1 MDRLSLATIA
11 RAPAEVARPG
21 FDPRSLA
28 VGIVH
33 LGIGA
38 FHRAHQAVYTQAA
51 LGSDPSPWGIVG
63 VSMRRP
69 DIRRILARQ
78 DGLYTV
84 VERGEDGVRRTIV
97 GTVRELLV
105 APENPTAVVARIAA
119 PTTHIV
125 TLTVT
130 EKGYCLDQAS
140 GKIDILH
147 PDIAHDMANPLA
159 PRSAIGL
166 LVAAIERRMLDAAGP
181 LSVLSCDNL
190 PRNGRTLAGL
200 VRTLARIRD
209 DRLADWIPNN
219 VAFPSSMVDR
229 IVPATTPDDIAE
241 NETALGLRDDGVVVT
256 EPFRQWVVESHFAG
270 PRPAWEA
277 AGAEIVSDVGPY
289 EQIKLRLLNGS
300 HSALAY
306 LGALAGYERI
316 DQAIAE
322 PDFALLVR
330 RLMDEEVTSTLESPP
345 GVDLAA
351 YKATLIARFA
361 NPALGHRTRQVAMDG
376 TQKLPLRLLPAI
388 RARLNAG
395 QRVRFLALVV
405 AAWMRYATGV
415 DEHGTPYEVSDPI
428 AARLAKI
435 AAGAGGDAASLARGY
450 LGLSE
455 VFGEELPQQTAF
467 AEEVTRWLAMLFAKG
482 ARATTAAA
490 VRT

>member
-1 MDRLSLATIA
+1 MDRLSLATMA
-11 RAPAEVARPG
+11 RAPVGFARPA
-21 FDPRSLA
+21 FDPRALG

-38 FHRAHQAVYTQAA
+38 FHRAHQAIYTQAA

-69 DIRRILARQ
+69 AMRGVLAPQ
-78 DGLYTV
+78 DFLYTV
-84 VERGEDGVRRTIV
+84 VERGDAGVRRSIV
-97 GTVRELLV
+97 GTVRQVLV
-105 APENPTAVVARIAA
+105 APEDPTAVVARIAA
-119 PTTHIV
+119 PTTHVV

-147 PDIAHDMANPLA
+147 PDIAHDIANPLA
-159 PRSAIGL
+159 PRSVAGI
-166 LVAAIERRMLDAAGP
+166 LVAAIERRMHDAAGP

-190 PRNGRTLAGL
+190 PRNGRTLSSL

-229 IVPATTPDDIAE
+229 IVPATTPGDIAE
-241 NETALGLRDDGVVVT
+241 NDAALGLHDEGVVVT
-256 EPFRQWVVESHFAG
+256 EPFRQWVIESRFAG
-270 PRPAWEA
+270 PRPAWES

-306 LGALAGYERI
+306 LGALAGHERI

-330 RLMDEEVTSTLESPP
+330 RLMDEEVTSTLEVPS

-361 NPALGHRTRQVAMDG
+361 NPALGHRTRQVAVDG
-376 TQKLPLRLLPAI
+376 TQKLPQRLLPAI

-395 QRVRFLALVV
+395 QSVRFLALVI
-405 AAWMRYATGV
+405 AAWMRYAIGV
-415 DEHGTPYEVSDPI
+415 DERGKPHEVSDPL
-428 AARLAKI
+428 AARLTQI
-435 AAGAGGDAASLARGY
+435 ATDGGRSAAALARGY
-450 LGLSE
+450 LGLIE
-455 VFGEELPQQTAF
+455 VFGEELVQQTAF
-467 AEEVTRWLAMLFAKG
+467 VEEVTRWLAMLLEKG
-482 ARATTAAA
+482 AKATAATA